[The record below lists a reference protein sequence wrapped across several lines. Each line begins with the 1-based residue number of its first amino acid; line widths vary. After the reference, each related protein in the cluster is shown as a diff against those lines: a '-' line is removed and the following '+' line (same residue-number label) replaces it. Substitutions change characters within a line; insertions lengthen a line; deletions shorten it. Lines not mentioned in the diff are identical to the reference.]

1 MDRSAEKRM
10 TKQEVGD
17 IICRM
22 AKKRRIEAKT
32 ETKGDRLGQDKQ
44 ALMAWLFT
52 VMGWHP
58 ATVPDEWLER
68 LPHPSF
74 AAFVVRTMIGEN
86 SERWGFP
93 LYPMTIADDEPE
105 FRGPEWDAAVQRLW
119 DLKARLTSEPR
130 HTVLKALWTRWQ
142 CLRMVMS
149 WQDSHGL
156 PEMDW
161 PSMPLQ
167 IETGAATLGAFLSGD
182 VEFFKDIVRMMENEA
197 GVNRTANWIR
207 GIEVIEIAFDLCT
220 PDGVNPFKEQV
231 QESAKRSGIEVADW
245 SSMFKDCGLDFLKYK
260 TEPRGRKKRL

>member
-1 MDRSAEKRM
+1 M
-10 TKQEVGD
+10 TNQCGAG
-17 IICRM
+17 IFCRM
-22 AKKRRIEAKT
+22 DKKERIKAKT
-32 ETKGDRLGQDKQ
+32 ETKGNRLGQDEQ

-86 SERWGFP
+86 SELWGFLP
-93 LYPMTIADDEPE
+93 CPKIVADDEPE
-105 FRGPEWDAAVQRLW
+105 FRGIEWDAAVQRLW

-142 CLRMVMS
+142 CLGIVMG
-149 WQDSHGL
+149 WQDASII

-182 VEFFKDIVRMMENEA
+182 VEFFKDIVRMMENKA
-197 GVNRTANWIR
+197 GVNRTANWIK
-207 GIEVIEIAFDLCT
+207 GIEVIEIAFDLCK
-220 PDGVNPFKEQV
+220 PDGVNPSKEQV
-231 QESAKRSGIEVADW
+231 QERAKRLRIEVADW

-260 TEPRGRKKRL
+260 TEPRGRPKRL